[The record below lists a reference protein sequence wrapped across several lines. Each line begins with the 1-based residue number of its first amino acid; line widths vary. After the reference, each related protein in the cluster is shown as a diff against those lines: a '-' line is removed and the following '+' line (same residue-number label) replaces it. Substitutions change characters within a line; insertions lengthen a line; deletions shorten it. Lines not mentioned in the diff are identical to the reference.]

1 MAPVKKKRMK
11 MERQKKTV
19 LKPACM
25 HIKKDIEP
33 QEEDA
38 SFEYLRVENHRNCGF
53 IMHHAC
59 MVSAE
64 VGSFS
69 IA

>member
-1 MAPVKKKRMK
+1 MK

-38 SFEYLRVENHRNCGF
+38 SFEYLCGF